1 MKRVLLI
8 DPWGIANTSEYLNGL
23 IYGLS
28 SIVDLTVFTNY
39 YFELKTDSNV
49 RINRVFFK
57 KTEKMHR
64 NKIRSVIRG
73 MEYIIAYFRIFTH
86 LLRTE
91 RYDVIHINWL
101 LEYSL
106 DVHFLK
112 HIKKYTNKV
121 VYTAHNVIPH
131 VNGEKYI
138 PQLRVIYGMCDRI
151 IFHGEA
157 IKKEFIKYFSEFENK
172 VYIQYHGNNLFPST
186 AYDENKI
193 PEYIKK
199 KVLQYNRMYIY
210 FGVIFF
216 NKGVDLLVKCWLKS
230 TCNKK
235 SLLVLVGKRDGDY
248 PELDQMIGEIN
259 NSDNILYINGFV
271 DNDVLNYLIEKS
283 IMVLLPYRHAS
294 MSGVVFTAADFK
306 KPILC
311 TNVGAIPEY
320 IENGV
325 DSICVECSEEKL
337 LEALKMV
344 DESFDEKML
353 HEMGV
358 KLFQNIQN
366 KCSWPIITRKLE
378 QEVY

>member
-28 SIVDLTVFTNY
+28 PIVDLTVFTNH
-39 YFELKTDSNV
+39 YFELKTDSNP
-49 RINRVFFK
+49 RIYRIFFK
-57 KTEKMHR
+57 KTEKMQR
-64 NKIRSVIRG
+64 NIIRSVLRG
-73 MEYIIAYFRIFTH
+73 MEYIAAYLRIFLY
-86 LLRTE
+86 LLKTE
-91 RYDVIHINWL
+91 KYDVIHINWL
-101 LEYSL
+101 LKYSL
-106 DVHFLK
+106 DVYFLK
-112 HIKKYTNKV
+112 HIKKYANKV

-138 PQLRVIYGMCDRI
+138 SQLRNIYDACDCI
-151 IFHGEA
+151 ILHGEA
-157 IKKEFIKYFSEFENK
+157 IKQEFIKYFPEFKNK

-186 AYDENKI
+186 TYDENRI

-199 KVLQYNRMYIY
+199 KVLQYNRVYIF
-210 FGVIFF
+210 FGAIFF
-216 NKGVDLLVKCWLKS
+216 NKGVDLLVKCWLKNTS
-230 TCNKK
+230 NHQ
-235 SLLVLVGKRDGDY
+235 SLLVLAGKRVGDY
-248 PELDQMIGEIN
+248 PELDHMLKDIN

-271 DNDVLNYLIEKS
+271 ENDVLNYLIEKS
-283 IMVLLPYRHAS
+283 SMILLPYRHAS

-320 IENGV
+320 IENTV

-337 LEALKMV
+337 LEALKMI
-344 DESFDEKML
+344 DESFDDEL
-353 HEMGV
+353 LREMGL
-358 KLFQNIQN
+358 KLFQNIQS
-366 KCSWPIITRKLE
+366 KCSWSIITRKLE